1 MNKYRKIK
9 PTQRM
14 KTTFSRIAILG
25 VLLCSALFY
34 SCTNTVNKYI
44 LYNNETGGEIP
55 LYKSV
60 SEDAAVVKQVE
71 SGTPCFLYDVKVGD
85 TDMAKVGFSDGTGI
99 HNPDLTHFVD
109 NDFVFRQKLRYR
121 EHWSHSEDITMDSAM
136 ILCDLADELQDSHF
150 HFQCSPALTTLL
162 LLIFMLTMGGL
173 LTWAADVKND
183 TRFNHKA
190 MLPTLIVF
198 ILTMGLEFINYL
210 VLGGGYVD
218 FLKWDWLYNDW
229 EWLWN
234 FLSFC
239 LRLVLTF
246 ALIIGA
252 VVLPPSMGHFLAHHT
267 KAKDDTVSVV
277 VNLAIAVV
285 AYAGT
290 ALAYFL
296 ESFEFLLV
304 IGIIVGVAS
313 LFNAIWGLCKGNGWA
328 ILFIFFPLF
337 YLITAEALFKLLG
350 ALIAMLIIVA
360 IVALVGIG
368 SMLNPISLRGRRS
381 GGMVING
388 EEVQEVTASDGW
400 SRVFQSPTTGHKYG
414 THNGTDFTQF

>member
-1 MNKYRKIK
+1 
-9 PTQRM
+9 M

-25 VLLCSALFY
+25 VLLCSALFC

-99 HNPDLTHFVD
+99 HNPDLIHFVD

-121 EHWSHSEDITMDSAM
+121 EHWSHSEDVTMDSAM

-150 HFQCSPALTTLL
+150 HYQCSPALTTLL

-173 LTWAADVKND
+173 LAWAADVKND

-252 VVLPPSMGHFLAHHT
+252 VVLPPAMGHFLAHHT

-277 VNLAIAVV
+277 VNLAIAAV

-368 SMLNPISLRGRRS
+368 SMLKPISLRGRRS

-388 EEVQEVTASDGW
+388 EEVEEVTASDGY
-400 SRVFQSPTTGHKYG
+400 SHVYQSKSSGNQYG
-414 THNGTDFTQF
+414 SHNGTDFTQF

>member
-1 MNKYRKIK
+1 
-9 PTQRM
+9 M
-14 KTTFSRIAILG
+14 KTAFSRIVILG
-25 VLLCSALFY
+25 VLLCSALFC

-121 EHWSHSEDITMDSAM
+121 AHWSHSEDITMDSAM
-136 ILCDLADELQDSHF
+136 ILCDLTDELQDSHF

-252 VVLPPSMGHFLAHHT
+252 VVLPPSMGHFLVHHT

-388 EEVQEVTASDGW
+388 EEVQEVTACDGW

>member
-1 MNKYRKIK
+1 
-9 PTQRM
+9 M

-25 VLLCSALFY
+25 VLLCSALFC

-121 EHWSHSEDITMDSAM
+121 AHWNHSEDITMDSAM

-388 EEVQEVTASDGW
+388 EEVQEVTACDGW